1 MSRCRVSSAL
11 IARRAIKYPSSAQGA
26 SSGLIWGSMGWSK
39 LVNDRSDGVSRVAV
53 IAVRSA
59 WLGAVNA
66 SREGQAADEHPAADE
81 TS

>member
-39 LVNDRSDGVSRVAV
+39 LVNATET
-53 IAVRSA
+53 AASA
-59 WLGAVNA
+59 RLGDSA
-66 SREGQAADEHPAADE
+66 RH
-81 TS
+81 